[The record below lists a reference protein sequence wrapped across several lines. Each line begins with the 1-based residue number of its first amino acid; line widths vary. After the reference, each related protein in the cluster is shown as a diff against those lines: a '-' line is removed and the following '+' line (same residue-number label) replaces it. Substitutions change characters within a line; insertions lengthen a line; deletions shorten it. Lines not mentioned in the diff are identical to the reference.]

1 MAHGIGLPQTLGSTR
16 LSHSQLP
23 SRDLPDLIDH
33 LPQPLK
39 IALSMSEIVKR
50 LHRSV
55 SAGVL
60 DPSVFGELQ
69 DASAIPECE
78 VLDFK
83 QQLPETDA
91 EYVKT
96 VRDLVALHNSY
107 GGFLVFGVRETER
120 DRVFEVVGV
129 PDGKLQ
135 LTKIRD
141 LARSYLGSDLR
152 VSATRGLV
160 DGKGVEVVWVAKRS
174 MGDSPLKFA
183 KNGPDERAGK
193 PSFKRGDV
201 VFRRIESNAIA
212 AQPDDYEFLYS
223 VRRPPSIELAPEESL
238 TEDPIEHNLPDR
250 SFVCSR
256 FVGRRGDLVDLW
268 AWLAD
273 DFSRVR
279 LIAGEG
285 GLGKTSLA
293 YRFAEE
299 VASRRVRPFE
309 QVVWLTAKKRQFI
322 AAEDAHRENARTD
335 YEDANSLLVAIASAH
350 GCVPADFEGKGTRE
364 LMQLAIE
371 SCGATPSFIVID
383 DVDSLTPEDQQRALE
398 LGMRTPAKTKML
410 LTTRVNFSYSPDN
423 VLKLDGLAEA
433 EYKEY
438 VHVIR
443 ERYGLPPLKDGK
455 VAHLRDITGGSPL
468 FTDSLLRLERRGA
481 AIEQAMK
488 QWKDHKGLEAR
499 KAALQ
504 REIQQLSRE
513 AKRALF
519 VISHIKSASFVELS
533 QILAYTD
540 QTLGDA
546 LQELAGLFLVSAPA
560 IGREA
565 RYTVEPNT
573 GLLVLELSHA
583 LGIDHT
589 ALVAAAKR
597 AQTDA
602 IGLGLQKRSG
612 IVGLAI
618 SQAIALLANGDSK
631 GALDTVTAASKQ
643 LSRPNADLLL
653 AVGRFSL
660 KLDKPN
666 REQASKN
673 FAEAYELGQRKQL
686 LFDLWFDAEYGRGNL
701 NEALAVTTKAIDN
714 EIGDAYRWHERRA
727 QVHVARAQRSDSKVS
742 SDTAMR
748 EMDNAVENLQKARSL
763 SNGDIQ
769 YRQMDTLLSQAVA
782 LRRKLVASV

>member
-1 MAHGIGLPQTLGSTR
+1 
-16 LSHSQLP
+16 
-23 SRDLPDLIDH
+23 
-33 LPQPLK
+33 
-39 IALSMSEIVKR
+39 MSEIVKR
-50 LHRSV
+50 LHRHV
-55 SAGVL
+55 AQGAIDATVL
-60 DPSVFGELQ
+60 EALK
-69 DASAIPECE
+69 ATTAIPECE

-83 QQLPETDA
+83 QQLPQSDA
-91 EYVKT
+91 EYLKT
-96 VRDLVALHNSY
+96 VRDIVALHNSY
-107 GGFLVFGVRETER
+107 GGFLIFGVREIEK
-120 DRVFEVVGV
+120 DRVFDVVGV
-129 PDGKLQ
+129 QEGELNI
-135 LTKIRD
+135 TKIRD
-141 LARSYLGSDLR
+141 LARSYLGTDLR
-152 VSATRGLV
+152 ISASWHRIDNQGI
-160 DGKGVEVVWVAKRS
+160 EIVWVGKRS
-174 MGDSPLKFA
+174 MGDSPLKFT
-183 KNGPDERAGK
+183 KNGPEDKPGK

-201 VFRRIESNAIA
+201 VFRRLESNAIA

-223 VRRPPSIELAPEESL
+223 ARRPPSIELSL
-238 TEDPIEHNLPDR
+238 EDSITEDPLTHNLPDR

-256 FVGRRGDLVDLW
+256 FVGRRGDLVNLW

-309 QVVWLTAKKRQFI
+309 KIVWLTAKKRQFI
-322 AAEDAHRENARTD
+322 AAEDTHRENARTD
-335 YEDANSLLVAIASAH
+335 FEDVNSLLTAIASEH
-350 GCVPADFEGKGTRE
+350 GCVPSDFFEGQDTRE

-371 SCGATPSFIVID
+371 SCATTPSFIVID
-383 DVDSLTPEDQQRALE
+383 DVDSLSPEDQQRTLE
-398 LGMRTPAKTKML
+398 LGMRTPVKTKML

-423 VLKLDGLAEA
+423 VLKLDGLEEG

-438 VHVIR
+438 LQVVR
-443 ERYGLPPLKDGK
+443 ERYGLLPLKDGK
-455 VAHLRDITGGSPL
+455 ASQLREVTGGSPL
-468 FTDSLLRLERRGA
+468 FTDSLLRLERRGSSF
-481 AIEQAMK
+481 EQAIN
-488 QWKDHKGLEAR
+488 QWKGHKGLEAR

-519 VISHIKSASFVELS
+519 VISHIRSASFVELS
-533 QILAYTD
+533 QILGYTD

-573 GLLVLELSHA
+573 GLLVLELNQT

-589 ALVAAAKR
+589 ALVAATKR
-597 AQTDA
+597 ARTDA
-602 IGLGLQKRSG
+602 IGLGMQKRSG

-618 SQAIALLANGDSK
+618 SQAIALLAKGDSK
-631 GALDTVTAASKQ
+631 AALETVISASKQ

-653 AVGRFSL
+653 AIGRFSL
-660 KLDKPN
+660 KLEQPD

-686 LFDLWFDAEYGRGNL
+686 LFDLWFEAEYGRGNL
-701 NEALAVTTKAIDN
+701 NEALEVTTKAIDN

-727 QVHVARAQRSDSKVS
+727 QIHVARAKKSGSKFS
-742 SDTAMR
+742 TDTAIR
-748 EMDNAVENLQKARSL
+748 EVENAVENLRKARTL
-763 SNGDIQ
+763 SNGEIQ
-769 YRQMDTLLSQAVA
+769 YQQMNTLLTQALE
-782 LRRKLVASV
+782 LRNQLASFA

>member
-1 MAHGIGLPQTLGSTR
+1 MS
-16 LSHSQLP
+16 
-23 SRDLPDLIDH
+23 DL
-33 LPQPLK
+33 
-39 IALSMSEIVKR
+39 VKQ
-50 LHRSV
+50 LHRCV
-55 SAGVL
+55 SSGSIDQSLLGELSTGAGVL
-60 DPSVFGELQ
+60 
-69 DASAIPECE
+69 ECE

-83 QQLPETDA
+83 QQLPESDS
-91 EYVKT
+91 EYVKV
-96 VRDLVALHNSY
+96 VRDLTALHNSY
-107 GGFLVFGVRETER
+107 GGFLVFGVREAEK
-120 DRVFEVVGV
+120 DRTFELVGV

-135 LTKIRD
+135 VNKIRD
-141 LARSYLGSDLR
+141 LAKSYLSADLR
-152 VSATRGLV
+152 TSATRITAI
-160 DGKGVEVVWVAKRS
+160 GKGIEVVWVAKRS
-174 MGDSPLKFA
+174 MGESPVKFT
-183 KNGPDERAGK
+183 KNGPDEKPGK
-193 PSFKRGDV
+193 PSFRRGDV
-201 VFRRIESNAIA
+201 VFRRLESNAIA
-212 AQPDDYEFLYS
+212 SQPDDYEFLYS
-223 VRRPPSIELAPEESL
+223 ARRPPSIELSPEDSV
-238 TEDPIEHNLPDR
+238 TEDPLEHTLPDR

-256 FVGRRGDLVDLW
+256 FVGRREDLVDLW

-309 QVVWLTAKKRQFI
+309 RVVWLTAKKRQFI
-322 AAEDAHRENARTD
+322 ASEDSHRDNVRTD
-335 YEDANSLLVAIASAH
+335 YQDSDSLLIAIASAH
-350 GCVPADFEGKGTRE
+350 GCVAADFEGKGTRE
-364 LMQLAIE
+364 LMQLALE
-371 SCGATPSFIVID
+371 SCATMPSFIVID
-383 DVDSLTPEDQQRALE
+383 DVDSLSPDDQQRTLE

-423 VLKLDGLAEA
+423 VLKLDGLAEE

-438 VHVIR
+438 VQVVR
-443 ERYGLPPLKDGK
+443 DRYGLPQIKDGK
-455 VAHLRDITGGSPL
+455 VSQLRDITDGSPL
-468 FTDSLLRLERRGA
+468 FTDSLLRLERRGST
-481 AIEQAMK
+481 IEQAVA
-488 QWKDHKGLEAR
+488 QWKGHKGLEAR

-533 QILAYTD
+533 QILGYAD

-573 GLLVLELSHA
+573 GLLVLELSHT

-589 ALVAAAKR
+589 ALVAATKR
-597 AQTDA
+597 ARTDA

-618 SQAIALLANGDSK
+618 SQAIALLAKGDAK
-631 GALDTVTAASKQ
+631 AALGTVVAASRQ

-660 KLDKPN
+660 KLDQPN

-686 LFDLWFDAEYGRGNL
+686 LFDLWFDAEYGRGNFD
-701 NEALAVTTKAIDN
+701 EALEVTAKAIDN
-714 EIGDAYRWHERRA
+714 EVGDAYRWHERRA
-727 QVHVARAQRSDSKVS
+727 QVHVARAQRSGAKVS
-742 SDTAMR
+742 TDTAIR
-748 EMDNAVENLQKARSL
+748 EVDNAIDNLRKARTL

-769 YRQMDTLLSQAVA
+769 YRQMDTLLAQALT
-782 LRRKLVASV
+782 LRSKLAAST

>member
-1 MAHGIGLPQTLGSTR
+1 
-16 LSHSQLP
+16 
-23 SRDLPDLIDH
+23 
-33 LPQPLK
+33 
-39 IALSMSEIVKR
+39 MSEIIKR

-55 SAGVL
+55 SAGAIDSSVL
-60 DPSVFGELQ
+60 SDLRGTIE
-69 DASAIPECE
+69 IPECE

-91 EYVKT
+91 EYVKV

-120 DRVFEVVGV
+120 DRIFEVVGV
-129 PDGKLQ
+129 PEGRLQIAKL
-135 LTKIRD
+135 RD
-141 LARSYLGSDLR
+141 LARSYLSADLR
-152 VSATRGLV
+152 VSTTWNLA
-160 DGKGVEVVWVAKRS
+160 DGNGVEIVWVAKRS
-174 MGDSPLKFA
+174 MGDSPLKFS
-183 KNGPDERAGK
+183 KNGPDEKAGK

-212 AQPDDYEFLYS
+212 TQPDDYEFLYS
-223 VRRPPSIELAPEESL
+223 ARRPPSIELSL
-238 TEDPIEHNLPDR
+238 EDSVTQDPLEHNLPDR

-322 AAEDAHRENARTD
+322 ASQDSHRENAHTD
-335 YEDANSLLVAIASAH
+335 YEDANSLLIAIASAH
-350 GCVPADFEGKGTRE
+350 GCVSSDFEGRGTRE
-364 LMQLAIE
+364 LMQLAVE
-371 SCGATPSFIVID
+371 SCATTPSFIVID
-383 DVDSLTPEDQQRALE
+383 DVDSLSPEDQQRTLE
-398 LGMRTPAKTKML
+398 LGMRTPVKTKML

-423 VLKLDGLAEA
+423 VLKLDGLAEE

-438 VHVIR
+438 VQVVR

-455 VAHLRDITGGSPL
+455 ATQLRDITGGSPL
-468 FTDSLLRLERRGA
+468 FTDSLLRLERRGST
-481 AIEQAMK
+481 IEQAVN
-488 QWKDHKGLEAR
+488 QWKGHKGLEAR

-504 REIQQLSRE
+504 REIQQLGRE

-519 VISHIKSASFVELS
+519 VISHIKSASIVELS
-533 QILAYTD
+533 QILDYTD

-573 GLLVLELSHA
+573 GLLVIELSQS

-589 ALVAAAKR
+589 ALVAATKR
-597 AQTDA
+597 ARTDA

-618 SQAIALLANGDSK
+618 SQAIALLAKGDPK
-631 GALDTVTAASKQ
+631 AALETVIAAAKQ

-653 AVGRFSL
+653 AIGRFSL
-660 KLDKPN
+660 KLDQPN

-686 LFDLWFDAEYGRGNL
+686 LFDLWFEAEYGGGNL
-701 NEALAVTTKAIDN
+701 NDALEVTNKAIDN

-727 QVHVARAQRSDSKVS
+727 QVHVARAQRSGTKVS
-742 SDTAMR
+742 SDTAIR
-748 EMDNAVENLQKARSL
+748 EVDSAIANLRKARTL
-763 SNGDIQ
+763 SNGEIQ
-769 YRQMDTLLSQAVA
+769 YRQMDILLSQAQL
-782 LRRKLVASV
+782 LRNQLASTV